1 MSILYSFDSP
11 IFEEEYKDTAVLSQK
26 SKSLI
31 LEFEHKTTKETVV
44 VKCIPNENEVNI
56 SKKVARMRLKLKDA
70 VGAQFIQLLYYFQI
84 KDPFKTYQI
93 ERKKN
98 SSFIENKE
106 CYAIMMESVSIPFKG
121 MEFDAKDAISLGFE
135 LLYTIWIA
143 RKEFQFFHGDLQS
156 SNIMFKEAENRKE
169 RRYKVGGKTFLIES
183 DMIPVIIDF
192 ETSRFGDDNSQKPEN
207 FSDTR
212 RIIDVMRDAF
222 QSTGISEPDAF
233 GTLYYKVRQESFQ
246 KMDNRFNADIIEE
259 ILTDPKG
266 VFNSLIEKEGVGG
279 GGGVGGE
286 SSLKKLK
293 YCVGCKV
300 VEAQLMCNA
309 CGIAVCSK
317 SCWESIDSCLK
328 KHTGRHR
335 NSDSSNK
342 N

>member
-1 MSILYSFDSP
+1 MSTLHSFDSP
-11 IFEEEYKDTAVLSQK
+11 ILEEEYEYTGLLSQK

-31 LEFEHKTTKETVV
+31 LEFEHKTTGDTFI

-56 SKKVARMRLKLKDA
+56 SKKVAQMRTKLKDA

-98 SSFIENKE
+98 SFFIENKE
-106 CYAIMMESVSIPFKG
+106 CYAIMMESVSVSFKG

-143 RKEFQFFHGDLQS
+143 RREFQFFHGDLQS
-156 SNIMFKEAENRKE
+156 SNIMFKEAEDRQK

-183 DMIPVIIDF
+183 EMIPVIIDF
-192 ETSRFGDDNSQKPEN
+192 EMSRFGDNNSEKEEKL
-207 FSDTR
+207 SDTR

-233 GTLYYKVRQESFQ
+233 RTLYYKVRQESFQ
-246 KMDNRFNADIIEE
+246 KTDNRFNADTIEK
-259 ILTDPKG
+259 ILTDPDG

-279 GGGVGGE
+279 GGAGGE

>member
-1 MSILYSFDSP
+1 MSTLHSFDSL
-11 IFEEEYKDTAVLSQK
+11 IFEEEYEYTGLLDQK

-31 LEFEHKTTKETVV
+31 LEFEHKKTEETVV

-56 SKKVARMRLKLKDA
+56 SKKVARMRTKLKDA

-84 KDPFKTYQI
+84 KDPFQTYRI
-93 ERKKN
+93 EKQKN

-106 CYAIMMESVSIPFKG
+106 CYAIMMESVSDPFKG
-121 MEFDAKDAISLGFE
+121 MEFDTKDAISLGFE

-143 RKEFQFFHGDLQS
+143 RRDFQFFHGDLQG
-156 SNIMFKEAENRKE
+156 SNIMFREAEDRQK

-183 DMIPVIIDF
+183 EMIPVIIDF
-192 ETSRFGDDNSQKPEN
+192 EKSLFGNDDSEKQEKL
-207 FSDTR
+207 SDVR
-212 RIIDVMRDAF
+212 RITEIMRSAF
-222 QSTGISEPDAF
+222 QSTGSSEPDAF
-233 GTLYYKVRQESFQ
+233 GTLFYKVRDSGFE
-246 KMDNRFNADIIEE
+246 KTDNRFNANIIEE

-266 VFNSLIEKEGVGG
+266 VFNSLIEKEGG
-279 GGGVGGE
+279 GGE

-300 VEAQLMCNA
+300 VEAQLMCDA

-328 KHTGRHR
+328 KHTRRHR